1 MFVEK
6 YCGKCGHKIDE
17 KTGKCPNCTK
27 NENNARKNKRSKKG
41 IRVGILLSV
50 VLLLTVVTVVVLSYL
65 KVLHIPVLDSVF
77 QEESKAV
84 VAESENGDITYRP
97 RSEQITF
104 DKDNNTIY
112 FNNMLIVYTFTDLG
126 DEKAEALASSVDGE
140 VVGKISGIINALQ
153 IRVEESD
160 LDELTK
166 KSEILMNSDDVLFAG
181 YDYPIDPAAS
191 VVDSNPWSDDR
202 NNPESDRG
210 NEENPGGN
218 DWWAEAIGAY
228 TAWENAE
235 PSGTVKAGIIDSGFD
250 TDHQDLNGK
259 ISFLDSYPDN
269 SEDEHGTHVA
279 GLMAANNNDVG
290 IRGVADNA
298 ELVCVDWSPTTND
311 RNNRNFTNYL
321 STGEYIEITK
331 QLIENDVKVINNS
344 WGAHVLSKEKY
355 TEELYGESDD
365 LTFLVEYFVV
375 HQTGAYDSYLSY
387 IDARAKRTAIESMMI
402 FIELFLN
409 GKDDF
414 IIVQSAGNGYDN
426 GGKGYD
432 VKRNGFYCAIDR
444 DCFNRLNQTKRDR
457 LNEKKITYE
466 KIDKHIL
473 VVGAAENGRD
483 DKGNYQ
489 MTGFSNFGTNLDICA
504 PGENIYSTLENN
516 QYGNLSG
523 TSMAGPIV
531 AGCVALLWSCYPE
544 QTAEQIRFKL
554 LDSCSVVANG
564 VGDGQGNS
572 YPFVNI
578 GNAITPK
585 PLKYEMR
592 KEYFEKKTSTGVLLI
607 TNTISYPYF
616 LGSSETERILNKR
629 YEDIINA
636 YRQSNSENIES
647 WYQSVVEADEL
658 YKLPFYNDMDITVSY
673 NENGYV
679 SILEWTHDW
688 PGGAHPY
695 HYENGITYELK
706 SAKEVD
712 YSEFFVGDPYEI
724 NAFLNERAYDLGYTT
739 YYQDKWYENSHFVL
753 TEDGICFY
761 FWVGDAV
768 AREEILIPY
777 TSKDSPVVEVK
788 KSSGEDESDR
798 SDILTMQ
805 EATQIVLNYFNSTS
819 SEYGEYVVFDNET
832 SEDDTGYNFI
842 VRLQRKDAPPGASPN
857 VLVADA
863 FVNKTTGE
871 LLVDGVPVSSQNSP
885 AGEPLNITDG
895 QQLTLTGTVS
905 HESYEINA
913 INKGEAVILNL
924 DAPISCVF
932 NSNDGT
938 YQNYESLL
946 ESVQLSVN
954 EPLSENERIQV
965 TGTVMFAHTG
975 HHIREVVLIDCDV
988 IK

>member
-1 MFVEK
+1 MEK
-6 YCGKCGHKIDE
+6 YCGKCGHKIDK

-27 NENNARKNKRSKKG
+27 NENNTRKNKRNKKG
-41 IRVGILLSV
+41 KSVGILLSV
-50 VLLLTVVTVVVLSYL
+50 ILLLTVVIVVVLSYL

-97 RSEQITF
+97 RSEQIAF

-112 FNNMLIVYTFTDLG
+112 FNNMLIVYTFTDLS
-126 DEKAEALASSVDGE
+126 DEKARALAASVDGE

-181 YDYPIDPAAS
+181 YDYPIQFDKSSA
-191 VVDSNPWSDDR
+191 DSNPWSDDR

-210 NEENPGGN
+210 IEENPDGN

-235 PSGTVKAGIIDSGFD
+235 PKETIKVGIIDSGFD

-269 SEDEHGTHVA
+269 SEGEHGTHVA
-279 GLMAANNNDVG
+279 GLVAANNNDIG
-290 IRGVADNA
+290 IRGVADQA
-298 ELVCVDWSPTTND
+298 ELVCVDWSPATND
-311 RNNRNFTNYL
+311 KDSQDFINYL
-321 STGEYIEITK
+321 STGEYVEITK
-331 QLIENDVKVINNS
+331 QLIENGVKVINNS
-344 WGAHVLSKEKY
+344 WSPRVLSKEKF
-355 TEELYGESDD
+355 TDRQCEGFSDLD
-365 LTFLVEYFVV
+365 FCLEYFVLD
-375 HQTGAYDSYLSY
+375 TYDDYLEN
-387 IDARAKRTAIESMMI
+387 IDAHARHSAINSMMI

-414 IIVQSAGNGYDN
+414 IILQSAGNGYDEN
-426 GGKGYD
+426 DIEQGFD
-432 VKRNGFYCAIDR
+432 TKRSGFFRAIDR
-444 DCFNRLNQTKRDR
+444 DSYNILSEETRKSLNDK
-457 LNEKKITYE
+457 NITYE
-466 KIDKHIL
+466 RIDKHIL
-473 VVGAAENGRD
+473 IVGAAKKERD

-489 MTGFSNFGTNLDICA
+489 MTGFSNFGSNVDICA
-504 PGENIYSTLENN
+504 PGEDIYSTVENN
-516 QYGNLSG
+516 QYKSLPG
-523 TSMAGPIV
+523 TSAACPIV
-531 AGCVALLWSCYPE
+531 AGCVALLWSCNPDL
-544 QTAEQIRFKL
+544 TAEEIRDKL

-564 VGDGQGNS
+564 VGDGQGYS

-585 PLKYEMR
+585 SLKYEMR
-592 KEYFEKKTSTGVLLI
+592 KEYFEKKTSTGVLFI

-629 YEDIINA
+629 YEDILNA
-636 YRQSNSENIES
+636 YRQSNSEDIES

-706 SAKEVD
+706 TAKEVD

-842 VRLQRKDAPPGASPN
+842 VRLQRKDAPPGASAN
-857 VLVADA
+857 VLAADA

-871 LLVDGVPVSSQNSP
+871 LLVDGVPVNSQNSP
-885 AGEPLNITDG
+885 AGELLNITDG
-895 QQLTLTGTVS
+895 QQLTLAGTIS

-924 DAPISCVF
+924 DAPISCVL
-932 NSNDGT
+932 NSGDGT

-988 IK
+988 VNC